1 MNLISPWPLPVIAT
15 FRTSQKKSYTQGLFK
30 ISHLL
35 NHPLQIFFISL
46 LVFSASVWFGNA
58 ALSRFRTKDSETSV
72 DLGIIQTATLS
83 LLALIIGFT
92 FSMAITRHDLRKQ
105 LEEAEANA
113 IGTEYLR
120 ADLLPTKSASTVK
133 SVLKDYTE
141 QRILFYSR
149 QSPTAV
155 AEINRRTNEL
165 TKNLWQEI
173 LPIAHTQSTPTIALA
188 VSGMND
194 VLNSQGFTQ
203 AAWWNRIPAP
213 AWVLM
218 AAIAVC
224 ANLLVGFGAR
234 DFKHNIG
241 LFLIFPFITSIS
253 FFLIADIDSPRGGI
267 IRIEPRN
274 LIDLKQ
280 SFDAPTS
287 PISPQ

>member
-1 MNLISPWPLPVIAT
+1 
-15 FRTSQKKSYTQGLFK
+15 
-30 ISHLL
+30 
-35 NHPLQIFFISL
+35 
-46 LVFSASVWFGNA
+46 
-58 ALSRFRTKDSETSV
+58 
-72 DLGIIQTATLS
+72 
-83 LLALIIGFT
+83 
-92 FSMAITRHDLRKQ
+92 MAITRHDLREQ

-120 ADLLPTKSASTVK
+120 ADLLPTKSASNVK
-133 SVLKDYTE
+133 SLLKDYTE

-149 QSPTAV
+149 QNPEV
-155 AEINRRTNEL
+155 VIEINRRTAEL
-165 TKNLWQEI
+165 SKNLWQEI

-203 AAWWNRIPAP
+203 AAWWNRIPAA
-213 AWVLM
+213 AWVLL

-234 DFKHNIG
+234 NFKHNIG

-267 IRIEPRN
+267 IRIEPHN